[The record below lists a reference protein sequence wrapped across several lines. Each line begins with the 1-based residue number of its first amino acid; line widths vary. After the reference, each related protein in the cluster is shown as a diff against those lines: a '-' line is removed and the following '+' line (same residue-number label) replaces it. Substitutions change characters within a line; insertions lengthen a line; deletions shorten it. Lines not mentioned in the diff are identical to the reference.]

1 MSNRGGLTKRV
12 NKAFKPSQAIFTR
25 KLVTNKFD
33 EVSTDSNGN
42 MILGLSKDL
51 ASVRDKWTT
60 LK

>member
-33 EVSTDSNGN
+33 EVSTDSNVN

-51 ASVRDKWTT
+51 ASVRDK
-60 LK
+60 